1 MNLQYGTLLMVIDI
15 IIFLQKYLASLQTSD
30 ADTLV
35 TIL

>member
-1 MNLQYGTLLMVIDI
+1 MNLQYGTLLMVID

-30 ADTLV
+30 ADAVV